1 MGGSLQPEAIIG
13 SLYDDSD
20 PFDAIP
26 GVAYSGGNMILLV
39 YQAERGDKMGLF
51 DSFKAKQEEQRQ
63 KNPDNLPTQGQLTI
77 RLLVGGYLYYL
88 IYQIYTGG
96 GLENR
101 GWKLVIIVVAMLL
114 FAGFGAYFLYN
125 GIRAMMGHEYF
136 DPNAVPPEPE
146 QAEPEEESSESE
158 EEQEE

>member
-1 MGGSLQPEAIIG
+1 
-13 SLYDDSD
+13 
-20 PFDAIP
+20 
-26 GVAYSGGNMILLV
+26 
-39 YQAERGDKMGLF
+39 MGLF
-51 DSFKAKQEEQRQ
+51 DSFKAKQEEQRK

-136 DPNAVPPEPE
+136 DPNDFSSLLPVSPSYYDRRFPAAAKAV
-146 QAEPEEESSESE
+146 AS
-158 EEQEE
+158 

>member
-1 MGGSLQPEAIIG
+1 
-13 SLYDDSD
+13 
-20 PFDAIP
+20 
-26 GVAYSGGNMILLV
+26 
-39 YQAERGDKMGLF
+39 MGLF

-114 FAGFGAYFLYN
+114 FAGFGAYFLYK
-125 GIRAMMGHEYF
+125 GIRAMLGHEYF
-136 DPNAVPPEPE
+136 DPNAVTPEPE

>member
-1 MGGSLQPEAIIG
+1 
-13 SLYDDSD
+13 
-20 PFDAIP
+20 
-26 GVAYSGGNMILLV
+26 
-39 YQAERGDKMGLF
+39 MGLF

-114 FAGFGAYFLYN
+114 FAGFG
-125 GIRAMMGHEYF
+125 
-136 DPNAVPPEPE
+136 
-146 QAEPEEESSESE
+146 SECCSAGTRTV
-158 EEQEE
+158 

>member
-1 MGGSLQPEAIIG
+1 
-13 SLYDDSD
+13 
-20 PFDAIP
+20 
-26 GVAYSGGNMILLV
+26 
-39 YQAERGDKMGLF
+39 MGLF

-63 KNPDNLPTQGQLTI
+63 KNPDNLPTQGQLTIRLLVGQLTI